1 MKTTKDPVYTPPA
14 PSKVLKIS
22 LWIAQVYLA
31 AMFGMAGVIKTFL
44 SIPEMVAKGITFAPD
59 VPLWLTRFIGIA
71 ELSGAIGI
79 ILPALTRVAPRLTW
93 MAAAGFAAIQILAIG
108 FHAMRGESAHTL
120 PLNLALLLPAVFVL
134 WGRSVKAPIPRR
146 Q

>member
-1 MKTTKDPVYTPPA
+1 MTIDAIKHASA
-14 PSKVLKIS
+14 PSKTLKIT

-31 AMFGMAGVIKTFL
+31 AMFGMAGFVKTFL
-44 SIPEMVAKGITFAPD
+44 PITEMVANGINFATD
-59 VPLWLTRFIGIA
+59 LPLWLTRCIGVA

-93 MAAAGFAAIQILAIG
+93 MAAAGFVAIQVLAIG
-108 FHAMRGESAHTL
+108 FHAVRGELAHVL
-120 PLNLALLLPAVFVL
+120 PLNLALLLPAAFVL
-134 WGRSVKAPIPRR
+134 WGRSVKAPIIPR